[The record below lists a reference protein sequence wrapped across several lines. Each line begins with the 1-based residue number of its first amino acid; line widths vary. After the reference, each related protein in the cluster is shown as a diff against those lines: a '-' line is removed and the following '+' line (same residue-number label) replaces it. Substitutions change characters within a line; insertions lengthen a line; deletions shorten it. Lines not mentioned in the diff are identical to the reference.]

1 MDYPL
6 GVMLRSLYGTVL
18 YHTIHYTPRIYLKI
32 FQILGNIIPKNFNAI
47 CSHFPKFLSFLS
59 VCLFG

>member
-6 GVMLRSLYGTVL
+6 GVMLRSLYVTVL

-32 FQILGNIIPKNFNAI
+32 FQILGNIIPQNF
-47 CSHFPKFLSFLS
+47 
-59 VCLFG
+59 